1 MTIVFTDFEQVVEAF
16 PNSEFCQTSKMEL
29 FAETVNITEP
39 LNIFTKKFSLDV
51 WQGSEC
57 ASGGAYTRWKD

>member
-1 MTIVFTDFEQVVEAF
+1 MTIVFIDFEQVVEVF

-51 WQGSEC
+51 WQGFEC
-57 ASGGAYTRWKD
+57 ASGGAYTRSKD